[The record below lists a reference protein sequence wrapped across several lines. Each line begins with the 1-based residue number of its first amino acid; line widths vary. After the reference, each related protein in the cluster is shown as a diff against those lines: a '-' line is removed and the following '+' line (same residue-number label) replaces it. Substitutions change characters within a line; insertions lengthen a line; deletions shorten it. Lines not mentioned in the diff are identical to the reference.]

1 MRRFRSLA
9 EHPFEL
15 TFGLLFAL
23 VGAAVAFGGI
33 TPTSINALLPEWVV
47 RVWGV
52 VQVVAGLLVVVGIVI
67 RYWRPALVLVGLR
80 IERAGHIPFVAA
92 TTVYMAVAVAYA
104 GTRAL
109 YAGALFLAF
118 AVASGARA
126 WATIVIER
134 AINRARRPGDTG

>member
-1 MRRFRSLA
+1 MKRFRPLA

-23 VGAAVAFGGI
+23 AGAAVAFGGI
-33 TPTSINALLPEWVV
+33 ASTSINALLPVWVV
-47 RVWGV
+47 RAWGG
-52 VQVVAGLLVVVGIVI
+52 VQAVAGVLVVAGIIL

-92 TTVYMAVAVAYA
+92 TSVYLAVAITYA

-109 YAGALFLAF
+109 YAVAAYLAF
-118 AVASGARA
+118 AVASGFRARA
-126 WATIVIER
+126 TILIER
-134 AINRARRPGDTG
+134 GINRARGLR